1 MCERRKFEMEYY
13 LQQLTNQHLEYLFCL
28 EFVTS
33 EFELPGLGD
42 DSDCEKLVEC
52 GKKSESLRIDG
63 LAFDNETKSFVIIE
77 YKNKFD
83 KCVIDQAKCYYKN
96 LLDKKDSYVEKYYEI
111 FGKDEEVEFD
121 FSKTRAIIIGPEFSE
136 EQKTGK
142 DSDFDFELWTVSLC
156 KYNNKMYRVL
166 YKKVYS
172 DDDDDDEKE
181 LYFSSEDL
189 KITRCSLLD
198 KKSDNVK
205 RLYKDFEN
213 RLFEQFDDKFILDI
227 RYIVDAVSIK
237 AHRKHICRLRVNKNS
252 IKIDLYIKGHY
263 EELKKRD
270 KKNKLECK
278 SGNSPINYVL
288 SLEHENIDDAI
299 KLIRYV
305 HDQKVKK

>member
-1 MCERRKFEMEYY
+1 MCEKRKFEMEYY
-13 LQQLTNQHLEYLFCL
+13 LQQLTNQHLEYLFGL

-33 EFELPGLGD
+33 EFELPGLAD
-42 DSDCEKLVEC
+42 DIDCKKLVEC

-63 LAFDNETKSFVIIE
+63 LAFNEETKSFVIIE

-96 LLDKKDSYVEKYYEI
+96 LLDKKDRYIEKYYEI

-136 EQKTGK
+136 KQKNRK
-142 DSDFDFELWTVSLC
+142 DPDFDFELWTVSLC

-166 YKKVYS
+166 YKKVDS
-172 DDDDDDEKE
+172 DDGEKE

-189 KITRCSLLD
+189 KITRCSLLE

-252 IKIDLYIKGHY
+252 IKIDLYIKELDV
-263 EELKKRD
+263 EEVELNM
-270 KKNKLECK
+270 KNKLECK

>member
-1 MCERRKFEMEYY
+1 MSLYNINNSKLEPLRKVEFNKEKD
-13 LQQLTNQHLEYLFCL
+13 LQKLTEDNLEELFGLKFVATEFQLDN
-28 EFVTS
+28 
-33 EFELPGLGD
+33 
-42 DSDCEKLVEC
+42 
-52 GKKSESLRIDG
+52 LRIDT
-63 LAFDNETKSFVIIE
+63 LAYNEETKSFVIIE

-136 EQKTGK
+136 EQKNRK

-156 KYNNKMYRVL
+156 KYNNKMYRAL
-166 YKKVYS
+166 YEKVDS
-172 DDDDDDEKE
+172 NSKKE
-181 LYFSSEDL
+181 LYFSTEDL

-237 AHRKHICRLRVNKNS
+237 AQRKNICRLRVNKNS

-278 SGNSPINYVL
+278 SGNSSINYVL
-288 SLEHENIDDAI
+288 SLEDGNIDDAI

>member
-1 MCERRKFEMEYY
+1 MCEKRKFEMEYY
-13 LQQLTNQHLEYLFCL
+13 LQQLTNQHLEYLFGL
-28 EFVTS
+28 EFITS
-33 EFELPGLGD
+33 EFELPGLAD

-63 LAFDNETKSFVIIE
+63 LAFDKKTKSFVIIE

-136 EQKTGK
+136 EQKNRE
-142 DSDFDFELWTVSLC
+142 DPDFDFELWKVSLC

-166 YKKVYS
+166 YKKVDS
-172 DDDDDDEKE
+172 DDDEKE

-189 KITRCSLLD
+189 KITRCSLLE
-198 KKSDNVK
+198 KKSDTVK
-205 RLYKDFEN
+205 KLYKDFEN
-213 RLFEQFDDKFILDI
+213 KLFEQFDDKFILDI

-252 IKIDLYIKGHY
+252 IKIDLYIKELDV
-263 EELKKRD
+263 EEIELEME
-270 KKNKLECK
+270 NKLECK

-288 SLEHENIDDAI
+288 SLEDENIDDAI

>member
-63 LAFDNETKSFVIIE
+63 LAFNEETKSFVIIE

-96 LLDKKDSYVEKYYEI
+96 LLDKKDRYVEKYYEI
-111 FGKDEEVEFD
+111 FGEDKEVEFD

-136 EQKTGK
+136 EQKNRK
-142 DSDFDFELWTVSLC
+142 DPDFDFELWTVSLC
-156 KYNNKMYRVL
+156 KYNNKIYRAL
-166 YKKVYS
+166 YEKVDS
-172 DDDDDDEKE
+172 NSKKE
-181 LYFSSEDL
+181 LYFSTEDL
-189 KITRCSLLD
+189 KITRCSLLE
-198 KKSDNVK
+198 KKSDTVK
-205 RLYKDFEN
+205 KLYKDFEN
-213 RLFEQFDDKFILDI
+213 RLFEKFDDNFILDI
-227 RYIVDAVSIK
+227 KYIVDAVSIK
-237 AHRKHICRLRVNKNS
+237 AQRKNICRLRVNKNS

-270 KKNKLECK
+270 KINKLECK

-299 KLIRYV
+299 DLIRYV

>member
-1 MCERRKFEMEYY
+1 MCEKRKFEMEYY
-13 LQQLTNQHLEYLFCL
+13 LQQLTNQHLEYLFEL

-33 EFELPGLGD
+33 EFELPRLAD
-42 DSDCEKLVEC
+42 DVDCKKLVEC

-63 LAFDNETKSFVIIE
+63 LAFDNKTKSFVIIE

-96 LLDKKDSYVEKYYEI
+96 LLDKKDSYIEKYYEI

-136 EQKTGK
+136 EQQNRK
-142 DSDFDFELWTVSLC
+142 DPDFDFELWTVSLC

-166 YKKVYS
+166 YEKVNS
-172 DDDDDDEKE
+172 NSKEE

-189 KITRCSLLD
+189 KITRCSLLE
-198 KKSDNVK
+198 KKSDTVK
-205 RLYKDFEN
+205 KLYKDFEN
-213 RLFEQFDDKFILDI
+213 KLFEQFDDKFILDI

-263 EELKKRD
+263 EELKKMD
-270 KKNKLECK
+270 EKNKLECK
-278 SGNSPINYVL
+278 SGNSSINYVL
-288 SLEHENIDDAI
+288 PLDQENICDAI
-299 KLIRYV
+299 RIIRYV

>member
-1 MCERRKFEMEYY
+1 MCEKRKFEMEYY
-13 LQQLTNQHLEYLFCL
+13 LQQLTNQHLEYLFDEL

-33 EFELPGLGD
+33 EFELPGLAD
-42 DSDCEKLVEC
+42 DDDCKKLVEC

-63 LAFDNETKSFVIIE
+63 LAFDNKTKSFVIIE

-96 LLDKKDSYVEKYYEI
+96 LLDKKDSYVEKYFEI

-136 EQKTGK
+136 EQKNRK
-142 DSDFDFELWTVSLC
+142 DPDFDFELWTVSLC
-156 KYNNKMYRVL
+156 KYNNKIYRAL
-166 YKKVYS
+166 YEKVDS
-172 DDDDDDEKE
+172 DSKKE

-189 KITRCSLLD
+189 KITRCSLLE
-198 KKSDNVK
+198 KKSDTVK
-205 RLYKDFEN
+205 KLYKDFEN
-213 RLFEQFDDKFILDI
+213 KLFEQFKDNYILDI

-237 AHRKHICRLRVNKNS
+237 ANRKHICRLRVNKNS
-252 IKIDLYIKGHY
+252 IKIDLYIKEID
-263 EELKKRD
+263 EELKKKD

-288 SLEHENIDDAI
+288 SLDHKNIDYAI
-299 KLIRYV
+299 ELINDVYN
-305 HDQKVKK
+305 QKVKK